1 MPTTSANLPCHN
13 IQSEALPKG
22 YLRSYQLDQRKKI
35 AIGINF
41 SSEKRS
47 VDEFLIKESE

>member
-1 MPTTSANLPCHN
+1 VVT
-13 IQSEALPKG
+13 ALNQIPEKG
-22 YLRSYQLDQRKKI
+22 YLRSYQSDAKKKI

-47 VDEFLIKESE
+47 VEEFLVKEME